1 MTDARLKSFA
11 DRIDRLEEERKA
23 IGGDVRDVYVE
34 VKSAGYNPKAL
45 RKVLADRRR
54 KTDDQLEAEIERYRA
69 ALGVPGATYRGVAE
83 QIGVSKS
90 KLQRLVPRKNHG
102 TPHDPETGEVLT
114 IAPEGPVTSNTAPF
128 DPNVPT
134 TFTAS
139 EVAVPP
145 GDGAAPASNDAAGT
159 PSPSIE
165 ESCGD
170 EGGPSQPAMRGE
182 ASAFVETG
190 GAALAASPQ
199 AGVEP
204 GPQDTDPQSAAMDRM
219 VALGQ
224 EIDADDL
231 AIPPFLRG
239 SRQRV
244 AA

>member
-1 MTDARLKSFA
+1 MKIDATKLREYLDSMHSKADARDLQ
-11 DRIDRLEEERKA
+11 
-23 IGGDVRDVYVE
+23 
-34 VKSAGYNPKAL
+34 SAQIRGVVSDAKKDGFDTKAL
-45 RKVLADRRR
+45 RKVFVRERMS
-54 KTDDQLEAEIERYRA
+54 AEKRENEDALVGAYEQ
-69 ALGVPGATYRGVAE
+69 ALGPKGRALKAIEAGVGVGAAADAHRVHRATLARARKAAANVANE
-83 QIGVSKS
+83 PS
-90 KLQRLVPRKNHG
+90 NA
-102 TPHDPETGEVLT
+102 TPHDPETGEIKET
-114 IAPEGPVTSNTAPF
+114 
-128 DPNVPT
+128 
-134 TFTAS
+134 
-139 EVAVPP
+139 EVQAVPP
-145 GDGAAPASNDAAGT
+145 GDGEAPASNDAAGT

-190 GAALAASPQ
+190 GAALAASPH

-204 GPQDTDPQSAAMDRM
+204 GPQDTDSQSAAMDRM